1 MRIVDRFVRSI
12 AWVVALAVVFALGST
27 VAMAQQV
34 TGSIS
39 GTVTDPT
46 GASVKGATVTLTNT
60 DRGQDV
66 RTLTT
71 NSDGFYTAPTLPL
84 GHYSVKVE
92 APGFKTETVTNLV
105 LHISDKLTVNK
116 QLSVGGAS
124 QEVTVQAN
132 AVQLNLQ
139 DATSATLISGTQV
152 RELSLNNR
160 NYEQLVAL
168 QPGVSYG
175 GGDQLYIGLSNPSG
189 QTNVV
194 SFSVNGNRNSANNWT
209 LDGADNVDRGSN
221 LTLLAY
227 PSVDAIAEFKTQRGT
242 FSAEYG
248 RSASGQINVITRSG
262 TNSFHGTAYE
272 FFRNDVLNATPY
284 NILNSSTNPRPAL
297 RYNDFGYTIGGPV
310 WIPHV
315 YDGRNKTFFF
325 FSQELRRVI
334 TYAAFRNNGV
344 PTLDERNGNFGSVLI
359 CTNIDS
365 STGKCNDN
373 GVSQIDPATF
383 SPIAQAYLKDIYAHV
398 PAPNSTTDPHV
409 LQTIQR
415 NLYNENQQIV
425 RIDQA
430 FGTKVTAFFRFIND
444 KLPTVEPGGLFSG
457 IGYPGVQTTS
467 TNSPGRTYLGHVT
480 WIITPKTVLDGGYAY
495 SSGAIISDPI
505 GEILSANSPD
515 IKANLPFPVTLGRVP
530 SLTFSGGQSVTSFGP
545 YRDYDRNHNIFA
557 NLSRTIGQ
565 HSLRFGI
572 TFNHYQKTENN
583 GGANQGTFAFS
594 NNGAI
599 PLCDNNTPH
608 KNTPCTEDKTK
619 VAFNFQQAWANFL
632 TGYVNNF
639 NQASLDITPNVQ
651 NNSFEAYAQ
660 DDWKVASRLTLNLG
674 VRYSYF
680 PQPVDKN
687 HELTTF
693 DPSLYNPA
701 NAPTIDTK
709 GNLCIP
715 GAPCTGGVTP
725 NPSYDPLNGI
735 SINGKTSPYGD
746 AVGKSDKLNFAPRV
760 GFAYDVFGN
769 GRTSLRGGYGI
780 AYDTALYGIYEQNI
794 FANPP
799 FVNSVNIPNTSFDN
813 PTSGTASVSYTPKSL
828 RSTAAK
834 FSTPYT
840 QQFSLDL
847 QQQMTPS
854 VLLDVGYFGDL
865 GRHLIGIVDLN
876 EVPVGAYV
884 AAGLG
889 TGNPP
894 VINATNTPTLNQIR
908 PYKGYTALNT
918 IEPWFNSNYNSLQV
932 AVQKRF
938 SGKSLIDVNYTW
950 SRAMTDA
957 QSDRSSAPQ
966 NIYNIAAEY
975 GRSALDRRNIITADF
990 VYELPFLR
998 EQPGITGRLLGGWE
1012 ISGIASINSG
1022 LPFSAA
1028 TSSVDPGGLGFLGP
1042 SSSGPR
1048 PDQIGDPNSGPGRHT
1063 RLHWFNTDAFAN
1075 VPVGVIRP
1083 GNAHRGTIE
1092 GPGFQRWDLSLFKNF
1107 KVWESSSFQFRAET
1121 FNTFNHTN
1129 FDSISTNITS
1139 STYGRVTGVRDPRIM
1154 QLGLKF
1160 NF

>member
-1 MRIVDRFVRSI
+1 MKIVDRFVRSI
-12 AWVVALAVVFALGST
+12 AWVVALAVLFALGST

-84 GHYSVKVE
+84 GHYSVKIE

-105 LHISDKLTVNK
+105 LHISDKLTINR

-262 TNSFHGTAYE
+262 TNAFHGTAYE

-284 NILNSSTNPRPAL
+284 NVFNTAAGKVRPAL

-310 WIPHV
+310 LIPHV

-325 FSQELRRVI
+325 FSQEFRRVI
-334 TYAAFRNNGV
+334 TYSRFTNSGV
-344 PTLDERNGNFGSVLI
+344 PTMAERNGDFGSVLV
-359 CTNIDS
+359 CTSPDP
-365 STGKCNDN
+365 STGKCQD
-373 GVSQIDPATF
+373 GGTTTISPTSF
-383 SPIAQAYLKDIYAHV
+383 SPMAVAYMKDVYAHV
-398 PAPNSTTDPHV
+398 PEPGGPDGHTLVTT
-409 LQTIQR
+409 QR
-415 NLYNENQQIV
+415 NQYDETQEIL
-425 RIDQA
+425 RIDQS
-430 FGTKVTAFFRFIND
+430 FGSKVTGFFRFIND
-444 KLPTVEPGGLFSG
+444 KLPTIEPGGLFSG
-457 IGYPGVQTTS
+457 TGYPGVQTTS

-505 GEILSANSPD
+505 GQILTKNSPD
-515 IKANLPFPVTLGRVP
+515 IKPDLPFPVTLGRVP
-530 SLTFSGGQSVTSFGP
+530 SLTFSGAQGVGGFGP
-545 YRDYDRNHNIFA
+545 YRDYDRNHNVFA
-557 NLSRTIGQ
+557 NLSRIIGQ

-583 GGANQGTFAFS
+583 GGANQGTFGFS

-599 PLCDNNTPH
+599 PLCKGTPPT
-608 KNTPCTEDKTK
+608 NSPCTTDKSQ
-619 VAFNFQQAWANFL
+619 VAFNYQQSWANFL

-639 NQASLDITPNVQ
+639 SQASLDITPNVQ
-651 NNSFEAYAQ
+651 NNSFEAYVQ
-660 DDWKVASRLTLNLG
+660 DDWKATSRLTLNLG

-709 GNLCIP
+709 GNLCVP

-725 NPSYDPLNGI
+725 NPNYDPLNGI

-746 AVGKSDKLNFAPRV
+746 AVGRSDKLNFAPRV
-760 GFAYDVFGN
+760 GFAYDVFGD

-799 FVNSVNIPNTSFDN
+799 FVNSVNIPNTNFDHPN
-813 PTSGTASVSYTPKSL
+813 PANASVSYTPKSL
-828 RSTAAK
+828 RSTAPK
-834 FSTPYT
+834 FSTPYSE
-840 QQFSLDL
+840 QYSLDL

-854 VLLDVGYFGDL
+854 VMLDIGYFGDS
-865 GRHLIGIVDLN
+865 GRHLIGIVDQN

-884 AAGLG
+884 TAGLG

-894 VINATNTPTLNQIR
+894 VINSSNTPTLNQIR
-908 PYKGYTALNT
+908 PYKGYVALNT

-938 SGKSLIDVNYTW
+938 AGKSLIDVNYTW

-966 NIYNIAAEY
+966 NIYDIAAEY

-998 EQPGITGRLLGGWE
+998 EQRGVVGRVVGGWE
-1012 ISGIASINSG
+1012 VSGIASINSG
-1022 LPFSAA
+1022 LPNSAA
-1028 TSSVDPGGLGFLGP
+1028 TSSVDPGGLGLLGP
-1042 SSSGPR
+1042 SASGPR
-1048 PDQIGDPNSGPGRHT
+1048 PDQIADPNSGPDRHT
-1063 RLHWFNTDAFAN
+1063 LMHWFNTDAFAE
-1075 VPVGVIRP
+1075 VPAGVIRP

-1129 FDSISTNITS
+1129 FDAISTNITS

-1154 QLGLKF
+1154 QMGLKF